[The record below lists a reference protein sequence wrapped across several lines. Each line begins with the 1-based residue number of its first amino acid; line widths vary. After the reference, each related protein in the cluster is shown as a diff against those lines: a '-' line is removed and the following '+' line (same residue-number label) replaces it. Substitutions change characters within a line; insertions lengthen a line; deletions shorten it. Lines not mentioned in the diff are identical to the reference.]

1 MHFPWID
8 VGDVRHL
15 YSINEGKASKRFSTV
30 QTFSLPLGIL
40 TQLNFTAR
48 LAFAQQQKTGLPHYI
63 SGPALHKKSEL
74 SAKGAEYESQGQ
86 APKARNMKA
95 GFSAKGAEYES
106 QGQA

>member
-48 LAFAQQQKTGLPHYI
+48 LAVAQQRKMPRACPVTSRTGFAQKVGT
-63 SGPALHKKSEL
+63 
-74 SAKGAEYESQGQ
+74 
-86 APKARNMKA
+86 
-95 GFSAKGAEYES
+95 
-106 QGQA
+106 